1 MNVLKPALQSTVK
14 TLLSREIS
22 QREINRKTGID
33 RKTIRRYARSYDLTA
48 AQETEFSK
56 SPTLDG
62 VATGSG
68 EPAGQNPP
76 PWPPASE
83 GKIAKHARSAC
94 EPHREWIE
102 AQVGLG

>member
-1 MNVLKPALQSTVK
+1 MNVLKPALQSTVR
-14 TLLSREIS
+14 TLLSNEIS

-33 RKTIRRYARSYDLTA
+33 RKTIRRYARSYELTA

-56 SPTLDG
+56 SPTQEG

-68 EPAGQNPP
+68 RPADQTPP
-76 PWPPASE
+76 PRPPGSE
-83 GKIAKHARSAC
+83 AKIPKHALSAC

-102 AQVGLG
+102 AQVKG